1 MKGLIRINTFSSLP
15 IIFGKKSTMD
25 EDRIILVFAHFTNS
39 IVLTAYSIFR
49 DRAIMEGRP
58 TIFISAQGFEEL
70 KKIEQTR
77 T

>member
-1 MKGLIRINTFSSLP
+1 
-15 IIFGKKSTMD
+15 MD

-39 IVLTAYSIFR
+39 IVLTADSILR

-58 TIFISAQGFEEL
+58 TIFINAQGFEEQ
-70 KKIEQTR
+70 KKIKRTR